1 MTAAVLLLCLAAL
14 PCALHARLVHEGEDG
29 FSECNDFFH
38 QGSPPQGFSHPANV
52 KICQRYQGDKHY
64 ATLYS
69 TEHRIPV
76 YSAFTYQEEA
86 GSAWGGWMVEPQV
99 DDSKSSLDE
108 VNKGSDVTEQVPGLG
123 TNQALE
129 EDYASTDYQPGPLY
143 HRASPALTSA
153 VPLTADFKEKW
164 AADVDN
170 LIKEKLLPHCDNG
183 ENLHLLVGAVPSDTK
198 MNDKVA
204 VPEYVWLAACCNVP
218 EAWSLGVI
226 KRTGDVDGLEQV
238 TVEELENQLS
248 GGVQL
253 FSSQCGGGAVH
264 PELRSTSEA
273 STQTEEEPPV
283 QTPGAFSRFFQFI
296 FCCIYEII
304 KSVLC
309 LVWFLFKQVCNLIF
323 GRLYW
328 IWTALTTYIFA
339 LSKVLLNIPCDVL
352 RVIGNILCGFVR
364 ILDNALS
371 VVCLI
376 LRLPTRFLCDMASFP
391 YYTLCAI
398 PDVGI
403 DILSGVWGVFM
414 LGFSAVFGT
423 FGGSFSVASF
433 AGSSVFQRFIG
444 QSEGYEN

>member
-1 MTAAVLLLCLAAL
+1 MRHVDPPRPQA
-14 PCALHARLVHEGEDG
+14 HEGVDYAAYITLVT
-29 FSECNDFFH
+29 
-38 QGSPPQGFSHPANV
+38 SP
-52 KICQRYQGDKHY
+52 
-64 ATLYS
+64 
-69 TEHRIPV
+69 
-76 YSAFTYQEEA
+76 
-86 GSAWGGWMVEPQV
+86 AWYVVIQV

-108 VNKGSDVTEQVPGLG
+108 VTKGSDAKEHVPDLG

-129 EDYASTDYQPGPLY
+129 EDYASTDYQPGALY
-143 HRASPALTSA
+143 HRASPALTSS
-153 VPLTADFKEKW
+153 VPLTPEFTEKW
-164 AADVDN
+164 AADVDL
-170 LIKEKLLPHCDNG
+170 LIKEKLLPHCESG
-183 ENLHLLVGAVPSDTK
+183 EHLHLLTGAVPSNTK
-198 MNDKVA
+198 VNDKVA
-204 VPEYVWLAACCNVP
+204 IPEFIWLAACCNAP
-218 EAWSLGVI
+218 EAWSLGII

-248 GGVQL
+248 GDIKL
-253 FSSQCGGGAVH
+253 FSNQCGGGALH
-264 PELRSTSEA
+264 PELRSTSDA
-273 STQTEEEPPV
+273 STQTDEEPSV

-296 FCCIYEII
+296 FCVIYEII
-304 KSVLC
+304 NTFVC
-309 LVWFLFKQVCNLIF
+309 LVWFLFKQVCNIIF

-352 RVIGNILCGFVR
+352 CVFANILCGFVR
-364 ILDNALS
+364 ILNNALS

-391 YYTLCAI
+391 YYTICAI

-414 LGFSAVFGT
+414 LGFSAVFGA

-433 AGSSVFQRFIG
+433 AGSSFFQRFIG

>member
-1 MTAAVLLLCLAAL
+1 MTAAVLLVVLAAL
-14 PCALHARLVHEGEDG
+14 PGALPRLVHPGEDG
-29 FSECNDFFH
+29 FSECNGFFPH
-38 QGSPPQGFSHPANV
+38 SSPPQGFSHPGTV

-69 TEHRIPV
+69 TEHRSPL
-76 YSAFTYQEEA
+76 YSAYTYREDA
-86 GSAWGGWMVEPQV
+86 GAAWGGWMVEPQV

-108 VNKGSDVTEQVPGLG
+108 VSKASEVAEQVPGLG

-129 EDYASTDYQPGPLY
+129 EDYASSDYQPGPLY
-143 HRASPALTSA
+143 HRAPPTLTSS
-153 VPLTADFKEKW
+153 VPLTPDFKEKW
-164 AADVDN
+164 ASDVDH
-170 LIKEKLLPHCDNG
+170 LLKEKFLPHCGNG
-183 ENLHLLVGAVPSDTK
+183 ENLHLLAGAVPSDTK
-198 MNDKVA
+198 VNDKVA
-204 VPEYVWLAACCNVP
+204 VPEYIWLAACCDLP
-218 EAWSLGVI
+218 DAWSLAVI
-226 KRTGDVDGLEQV
+226 KRTGDIDGLEQV
-238 TVEELENQLS
+238 SVEELENQLS
-248 GGVQL
+248 GGVKL
-253 FSSQCGGGAVH
+253 FSGPCGSGALH

-273 STQTEEEPPV
+273 STQTEEEPAE

-296 FCCIYEII
+296 FCVVYEII

-309 LVWFLFKQVCNLIF
+309 LVWFLVKQVCNIIF

-352 RVIGNILCGFVR
+352 RVFANILCGFVR
-364 ILDNALS
+364 VLDNALS

-414 LGFSAVFGT
+414 LGFSAVFGA

>member
-1 MTAAVLLLCLAAL
+1 MTAAALLLCLAAL
-14 PCALHARLVHEGEDG
+14 PAALHARLVHEGEDG

-38 QGSPPQGFSHPANV
+38 QSSPPQGFSDPANV

-69 TEHRIPV
+69 TEHRIPL
-76 YSAFTYQEEA
+76 YSAFTYQEDA
-86 GSAWGGWMVEPQV
+86 GPAWEGWMVEPQV
-99 DDSKSSLDE
+99 DDSTNSLDE
-108 VNKGSDVTEQVPGLG
+108 VSKGSEVSEKVAGLG
-123 TNQALE
+123 TNQAIE
-129 EDYASTDYQPGPLY
+129 EDYASTDYQPCPLY

-153 VPLTADFKEKW
+153 VPVTPDFKEKW
-164 AADVDN
+164 ASDVDV
-170 LIKEKLLPHCDNG
+170 LIKEKLLPHCENG
-183 ENLHLLVGAVPSDTK
+183 ENLHLIAGAVPSTTK
-198 MNDKVA
+198 LNDKVS
-204 VPEYVWLAACCNVP
+204 VPEYVWMAACCNIP
-218 EAWSLGVI
+218 DAWSLAVI

-248 GGVQL
+248 GDVKL
-253 FSSQCGGGAVH
+253 FANQCGGGAVH
-264 PELRSTSEA
+264 PELRSESDA

-283 QTPGAFSRFFQFI
+283 KTPGAFSRFFQFI
-296 FCCIYEII
+296 FCIVYEII

-309 LVWFLFKQVCNLIF
+309 LVWFLFKQVCNIIF
-323 GRLYW
+323 GRLYC

-339 LSKVLLNIPCDVL
+339 LSSVLLNIPYDVL
-352 RVIGNILCGFVR
+352 RVFGNILCGFVR
-364 ILDNALS
+364 VLDNVLS
-371 VVCLI
+371 VVCLV

-391 YYTLCAI
+391 YYTICAI

-403 DILSGVWGVFM
+403 DILCGVWGVFM
-414 LGFSAVFGT
+414 LGFSAVFGA